1 MCFRTLD
8 DGMRVY
14 MSPHDYQTMLDC
26 ADSRRVQL
34 GAAGILKR
42 DVNIETSELEKLR
55 AEVESLRNALEE
67 IGPVITVDR
76 EGEGEQSGEDAQP
89 GAGKHGVNADGASY
103 YWDFYES
110 FSAVVS
116 HDVEGLEQAEISCAT
131 PVDRYKHVWGQGE
144 WAGGPG
150 VGLSLGNEPVRTVI
164 V

>member
-8 DGMRVY
+8 GGMRVY
-14 MSPHDYQTMLDC
+14 KSPHDYQTMLDC
-26 ADSRRVQL
+26 ADSCRAHL
-34 GAAGILKR
+34 AAVGILKQ
-42 DVNIETSELEKLR
+42 DVDTETSELEKLR
-55 AEVESLRNALEE
+55 AEVESLRNTLEE

-76 EGEGEQSGEDAQP
+76 EGEQSGEDAQP

-110 FSAVVS
+110 FSAVVF
-116 HDVEGLEQAEISCAT
+116 HDVEALEQAEISCAT
-131 PVDRYKHVWGQGE
+131 PVDRCKHVWGQGE